1 MKNLVRAAGALTVS
15 LLAGQ
20 AMAAEGDAEK
30 LRAALSEK
38 MPKLEITEIAET
50 PVPGVLELLSGG
62 DIFYLTPDARY
73 MIDGNLLD
81 LENEIN
87 LTARRKG
94 SAHMSLINA
103 VGSDKMV
110 VYPAE
115 GETKRVMTVFT
126 DTTCP
131 YCAKLHKELGELRAG
146 GVEVRYLL
154 YPRAGMGSPAYE
166 ELQSV
171 WCADDPRAAMDAIN
185 HGETIESRQCDNP
198 IAEHIAL
205 AREVGLRGTPLV
217 YLDSGDII
225 SGYRPAAQ
233 ILSILGQTEPL
244 ATATT
249 AEEAI
254 AEEAVAEEAV
264 AEEAVAEEAVAEEAS
279 E

>member
-1 MKNLVRAAGALTVS
+1 MKKLIHALGALA
-15 LLAGQ
+15 LALTAGPSFGG
-20 AMAAEGDAEK
+20 EGDAEK
-30 LRAALSEK
+30 LRAALGEK

-62 DIFYLTPDARY
+62 EIYYLTPDARY

-81 LENEIN
+81 LESEVN

-94 SAHMSLINA
+94 KAHMSLINA
-103 VGSDKMV
+103 VSEDKMIIF
-110 VYPAE
+110 PAKSE
-115 GETKRVMTVFT
+115 PKRVMTVFT

-131 YCAKLHKELGELRAG
+131 YCSKLHAEVAKLQDS

-154 YPRAGMGSPAYE
+154 YPRAGMGSPAYD

-171 WCADDPRAAMDAIN
+171 WCAEDQKEALTAIKA
-185 HGETIESRQCDNP
+185 GRQIETQQCDNP

-217 YLDSGDII
+217 YLDSGDIVN
-225 SGYRPAAQ
+225 GYRPADQ
-233 ILSILGQTEPL
+233 ILAAFAQSQPL
-244 ATATT
+244 AAGPATETAK
-249 AEEAI
+249 
-254 AEEAVAEEAV
+254 
-264 AEEAVAEEAVAEEAS
+264 S

>member
-1 MKNLVRAAGALTVS
+1 MKKLIHAFSALALTLAAGQS
-15 LLAGQ
+15 
-20 AMAAEGDAEK
+20 MAAEGDAEQ

-38 MPKLEITEIAET
+38 MPKLEITEITET

-62 DIFYLTPDARY
+62 EIYYLTPDARY

-81 LENEIN
+81 LESEIN

-94 SAHMSLINA
+94 KAHMSLLNA
-103 VGSDKMV
+103 VSEDKMV
-110 VYPAE
+110 IFPAK
-115 GETKRVMTVFT
+115 GEAKRVMTVFT

-131 YCAKLHKELGELRAG
+131 YCAKLHAEVGELQEN

-171 WCADDPRAAMDAIN
+171 WCADDSRQALTDIKN
-185 HGETIESRQCDNP
+185 GKQIEPRQCDNP

-217 YLDSGDII
+217 YLDSGDIVN
-225 SGYRPAAQ
+225 GYRPADQ
-233 ILSILGQTEPL
+233 ILAIFAQSQPL
-244 ATATT
+244 T
-249 AEEAI
+249 AEAPTAAATESAK
-254 AEEAVAEEAV
+254 AE
-264 AEEAVAEEAVAEEAS
+264 
-279 E
+279 